1 MNDGIQKS
9 PINQQLADRCTLTR
23 HKLEKVEMWE
33 AQEVEDRDQ
42 EVDKVAKEG
51 ELMSVTTATKKVIM
65 LEIAG
70 SEIKDLKLEELV
82 KEVAVSFVMKK
93 AIRKLIVLKEE
104 VHLKEMIMIE
114 EDLDLHF
121 QDLI

>member
-1 MNDGIQKS
+1 
-9 PINQQLADRCTLTR
+9 
-23 HKLEKVEMWE
+23 MWE

-104 VHLKEMIMIE
+104 VRLKEMIMIE
-114 EDLDLHF
+114 EGLDLHF

>member
-1 MNDGIQKS
+1 
-9 PINQQLADRCTLTR
+9 
-23 HKLEKVEMWE
+23 MWE
-33 AQEVEDRDQ
+33 AQEVVDRDQ
-42 EVDKVAKEG
+42 EVDKEAKEG

-65 LEIAG
+65 LETAG
-70 SEIKDLKLEELV
+70 SEIKDLKLVELE

-114 EDLDLHF
+114 EDPDLHF

>member
-1 MNDGIQKS
+1 M
-9 PINQQLADRCTLTR
+9 
-23 HKLEKVEMWE
+23 
-33 AQEVEDRDQ
+33 EDRDQ

>member
-1 MNDGIQKS
+1 M
-9 PINQQLADRCTLTR
+9 
-23 HKLEKVEMWE
+23 
-33 AQEVEDRDQ
+33 EDRDQ

-104 VHLKEMIMIE
+104 VRLKEMIMIE

>member
-1 MNDGIQKS
+1 
-9 PINQQLADRCTLTR
+9 
-23 HKLEKVEMWE
+23 MWE

-104 VHLKEMIMIE
+104 VRLKEMIMIE